1 VPEVERLQDKNYSPM
16 RINTQSSLPLFD
28 DNRISATPVG
38 SWNRG
43 GMHVT
48 ALSVVNRSSQAIPVD
63 YQNIKGRWLASSVE
77 SSRLSATGNADS
89 TTYMYV
95 ISALPFEE
103 VVANA
108 R

>member
-1 VPEVERLQDKNYSPM
+1 MIKITV
-16 RINTQSSLPLFD
+16 NTQNSLPLFA

-48 ALSVVNRSSQAIPVD
+48 ALSVVNRASQSLPVD

-77 SSRLSATGNADS
+77 SSQLSPVGQTES
-89 TTYMYV
+89 STYMYV
-95 ISALPFEE
+95 ISALPFDE